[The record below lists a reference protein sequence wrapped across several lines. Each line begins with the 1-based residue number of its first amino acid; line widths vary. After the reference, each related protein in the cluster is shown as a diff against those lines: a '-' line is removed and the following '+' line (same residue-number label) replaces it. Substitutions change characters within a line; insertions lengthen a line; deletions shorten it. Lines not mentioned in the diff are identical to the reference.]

1 MKLESLKLEKFKP
14 ETLKKEQMLKLN
26 GGLTDA
32 GRNTV
37 TPGGWGCGTGTV
49 ASDPNTSYSYNFG
62 YDVDRG
68 DGYIT
73 FHDRTNLVRNAD
85 CPTP

>member
-14 ETLKKEQMLKLN
+14 EALKKEQMLKLN

-32 GRNTV
+32 DRNTV
-37 TPGGWGCGTGTV
+37 TPAGWGCGYGAV
-49 ASDPNTSYSYNFG
+49 ASDYYTSYSFNYG

-68 DGYIT
+68 GGLIT
-73 FHDRTNLVRNAD
+73 YHNRTNLVRNAD
-85 CPTP
+85 CP